1 MNTLLKTYIRVREG
15 FNRFHKGQTMTE
27 YALILSAIAVAVLA
41 AYELLATDIKN
52 LVNTVAGDL

>member
-1 MNTLLKTYIRVREG
+1 MNALLKTYIRVREG
-15 FNRFHKGQTMTE
+15 LNRFHKGQTMTE

>member
-27 YALILSAIAVAVLA
+27 YAMIMAAIAVVVFATYQILGNNVKTLVNSV
-41 AYELLATDIKN
+41 ATD
-52 LVNTVAGDL
+52 V